1 MKKEQTVI
9 KFDNIKDLLYHS
21 ANTYADNIAF
31 TTKIKNGKEVEY
43 INHTYTNL
51 LEDINYFGTSLYKL
65 GLQGKRSAVV
75 GHNCYEWAV
84 AHLSN
89 LLGGIVSVPLDKGL
103 QIGELEDSLI
113 RSEVESI
120 VFDEKLKDIIEEIK
134 NSGKTNIK
142 HFICFSKLPG
152 FLYFYDLIDDGKKA
166 IEAGYSE
173 YINYKVNPSAMS
185 ILLFTSGTTSKSKA
199 VMLNQNGIATN
210 IYDMQLVETFYSTDV
225 NIAFLPY
232 HHIFGSTGMLVM
244 LASGVKTV
252 FPDGLRYI
260 QQNLKEYKVSV
271 FVGVPVLIDK
281 MYSTIMKEVEKQGKT
296 SLINFMIKL
305 SNFLLKLHIDIRR
318 KVFKQ
323 LIDALGGNM
332 RFVISGGAPLD
343 KRVGKWFNSIGIHLV
358 QGYGLTETSP
368 VISAENDTCVKEG
381 SVGIPMGSLDV
392 KINNKDANGI
402 GEIIVK
408 GPNVMLGYYKNEEQ
422 TNEVLK
428 DGWFHTG
435 DLGYIDDDGYLF
447 ITGRQKDLIVLK
459 NGKKVF
465 PEELEIL
472 INRLDEVEECFVYG
486 LPDAQDSNDVK
497 VSVEVVYNET
507 VTKSKY
513 PNATEQELKDIIWNE
528 IKEINKTLPM
538 YKYIKH
544 LVLTKEPL
552 IKTTTN
558 KIKRNEELK
567 SMHRVKLADR
577 VLPTYTKG
585 EEIFNMVSH
594 IVGGALGIAVLA
606 LCVIFSALHHNV
618 YGIVSTSIYGVS
630 LILLYTMSSIYHGL
644 NPNRTAKKVF
654 QIIDHCSIFILI
666 AGTYTPFAL
675 CTLREYDTA
684 TGWTLFGIVWGLS
697 ILGIVLNSIDLKRYK
712 VFSMICYI
720 LLGWCIIF
728 KINVIIELLTM
739 KGFILLLAGGLVYT
753 IGAIFYG
760 LGKKHKW
767 MHSVF
772 HIACIVASTLQFF
785 CIFFYVI

>member
-422 TNEVLK
+422 TNEVLR

-567 SMHRVKLADR
+567 K
-577 VLPTYTKG
+577 
-585 EEIFNMVSH
+585 
-594 IVGGALGIAVLA
+594 
-606 LCVIFSALHHNV
+606 
-618 YGIVSTSIYGVS
+618 
-630 LILLYTMSSIYHGL
+630 
-644 NPNRTAKKVF
+644 
-654 QIIDHCSIFILI
+654 
-666 AGTYTPFAL
+666 
-675 CTLREYDTA
+675 
-684 TGWTLFGIVWGLS
+684 
-697 ILGIVLNSIDLKRYK
+697 
-712 VFSMICYI
+712 
-720 LLGWCIIF
+720 
-728 KINVIIELLTM
+728 IIELE
-739 KGFILLLAGGLVYT
+739 G
-753 IGAIFYG
+753 
-760 LGKKHKW
+760 
-767 MHSVF
+767 
-772 HIACIVASTLQFF
+772 
-785 CIFFYVI
+785 